1 MEKENLKVVTSK
13 LFDFIDIPNIH
24 KYGSESFGL
33 KLADIFIDEIYIR
46 LNQLSKNY
54 LIHPE
59 CRHLKTKDKK
69 YRNIIL
75 GSYLIIYR
83 ISGER
88 IEVLRAFHSS
98 RSPKKIEKSK
108 NIVID

>member
-1 MEKENLKVVTSK
+1 MEKKNLNVITSK

-33 KLADIFIDEIYIR
+33 KLADIFIDEIYIC
-46 LNQLSKNY
+46 LNQLSNNY
-54 LIHPE
+54 LLHPE
-59 CRHLKTKDKK
+59 CRHLQTKTKK

-83 ISGER
+83 ITPKR
-88 IEVLRAFHSS
+88 IEILRAFHSS
-98 RSPKKIEKSK
+98 HSPKKIKKSINF
-108 NIVID
+108 NID

>member
-46 LNQLSKNY
+46 LNQLSK
-54 LIHPE
+54 
-59 CRHLKTKDKK
+59 R
-69 YRNIIL
+69 
-75 GSYLIIYR
+75 
-83 ISGER
+83 
-88 IEVLRAFHSS
+88 
-98 RSPKKIEKSK
+98 
-108 NIVID
+108 